1 MLKKS
6 FVNIFRGTVI
16 LPVEGCYQATL
27 KYQEFINEEDKQV
40 KKDTGDL
47 ADTGNIT
54 CYLVE
59 KKFHASLFCFVKH
72 ASFDTTD
79 HSSAQDASELCDLV
93 SYYAFKLLCT
103 LEAE

>member
-1 MLKKS
+1 MLL
-6 FVNIFRGTVI
+6 G
-16 LPVEGCYQATL
+16 G
-27 KYQEFINEEDKQV
+27 
-40 KKDTGDL
+40 
-47 ADTGNIT
+47 
-54 CYLVE
+54 